1 MQTFD
6 YNFLKDLSRPSKRKG
21 NVQKSL
27 LKAEKDEE
35 QYEKTIFKH
44 VEPSHQENN
53 FVAFIGI
60 LRRRMTRIDRFS
72 RLKIGTL
79 NAIMIEAGKP

>member
-1 MQTFD
+1 MSMQTFD

-53 FVAFIGI
+53 FVAFIGA
-60 LRRRMTRIDRFS
+60 DRAYF
-72 RLKIGTL
+72 RKMKHPGIGL
-79 NAIMIEAGKP
+79 FNKKCLF